1 MSFAHSGTEE
11 INLYSADK
19 ERSNFVDLK
28 HYYVALYIAVK
39 RNSSVSSIIRGF
51 CKTKIAEWNET
62 VIIRN

>member
-1 MSFAHSGTEE
+1 MFFAHSGTEE

-19 ERSNFVDLK
+19 ERSNSVDLK

-51 CKTKIAEWNET
+51 CKTKIAEWNKNM
-62 VIIRN
+62 IIRN